1 MSVTP
6 ETFDSLAQTSWYEH
20 DVLAGAAVGVVGVG
34 GIGAPG
40 AVQLARLGVGRL
52 LLLDPDICEPSN
64 LSRTFVRSDVGKY
77 KVHAVRDE
85 IARCGLGT
93 EVLAFAGD
101 VEYDLSWGMVSQ
113 LDVLV
118 GALDSR
124 AARVGLNKAAWR
136 AGVPVVD
143 AAQDGETLTA
153 LARVILPSA
162 AGACY
167 QCTLSAA
174 DYEHI
179 GRHVPCTR
187 EDPEAPRLPT
197 TGLEA
202 GVAAALLAS
211 LTARVLLEGPEAVA
225 GTEYRIGLRDHSFIT
240 TQLQRNSACRF
251 DHRTWPGD
259 APILAAPAPVA
270 RMTLA
275 EVADFLRAELG
286 EGFSL
291 HLDRDA
297 VTDLACPECDHINP
311 GLMALR
317 GGIVRCQGCG
327 EAIPPPPTALLNT
340 FSEDKLR
347 DPEFAQRTFE
357 RVLPEAHVAWAC
369 RDGNCTML
377 SFGFEEGSP
386 W

>member
-6 ETFDSLAQTSWYEH
+6 ETFDSLARTSWYEH
-20 DVLAGAAVGVVGVG
+20 DVLAGAAVGLVGVG

-52 LLLDPDICEPSN
+52 MLLDPDICEPSN
-64 LSRTFVRSDVGKY
+64 LSRTFVRSDIGKY

-85 IARCGLGT
+85 IARCGLDS

-118 GALDSR
+118 GALDNR

-143 AAQDGETLTA
+143 TAQDGETLTA
-153 LARVILPSA
+153 LARVILPAA

-167 QCTLSAA
+167 QCTLCAA
-174 DYEHI
+174 DYKYI

-225 GTEYRIGLRDHSFIT
+225 GTEYRIGLRDYSFMT
-240 TQLQRNSACRF
+240 TRLQRNSACRF

-270 RMTLA
+270 RMTLG
-275 EVADFLRAELG
+275 EIADFLRAELG

-297 VTDLACPECDHINP
+297 VSDLACPECDHINP
-311 GLMALR
+311 GLTALR

-327 EAIPPPPTALLNT
+327 EAISPPPTALLNT

-347 DPEFAQRTFE
+347 DPEFAHRTFE

-369 RDGNCTML
+369 RDGHCNML
-377 SFGFEEGSP
+377 SFPFEERTP